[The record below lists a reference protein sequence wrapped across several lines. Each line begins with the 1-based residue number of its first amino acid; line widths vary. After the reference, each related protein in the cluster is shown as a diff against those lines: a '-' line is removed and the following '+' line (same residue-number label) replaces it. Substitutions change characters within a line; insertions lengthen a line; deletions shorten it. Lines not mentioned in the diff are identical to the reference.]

1 MAYLPKQL
9 AAWTPA
15 ASGTRP
21 DDGEQIVFHMKSEG
35 KTMWRCGIYD
45 DTERLIKIK
54 HTENIYYIV
63 PFEPNAVDYWMR
75 VPSL

>member
-35 KTMWRCGIYD
+35 KTMWRCGI
-45 DTERLIKIK
+45 
-54 HTENIYYIV
+54 
-63 PFEPNAVDYWMR
+63 
-75 VPSL
+75 